1 MINLED
7 KYAVFCQMILA
18 GGKKIFVVLMANVL
32 KHLTK

>member
-18 GGKKIFVVLMANVL
+18 GGKKVFIELMANVF